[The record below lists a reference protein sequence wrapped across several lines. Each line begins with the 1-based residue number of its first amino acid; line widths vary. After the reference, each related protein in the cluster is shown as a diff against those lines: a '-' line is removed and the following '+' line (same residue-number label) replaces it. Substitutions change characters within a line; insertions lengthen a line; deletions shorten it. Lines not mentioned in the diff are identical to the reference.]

1 VARQLQL
8 LQARLDRM
16 VAAEDGKPQKWGSF
30 RDRDATTSVASFR
43 EAGILSTGDIKPE
56 SIFTNEFV
64 DAFNQFDEAAVKAK
78 ALAWRP

>member
-16 VAAEDGKPQKWGSF
+16 VAVADGQPQKWGSF

-43 EAGILSTGDIKPE
+43 EAGTISTGDIKPE
-56 SIFTNEFV
+56 SIFTNQFV
-64 DAFNQFDEAAVKAK
+64 DDFNKFDEAAVKAK
-78 ALAWRP
+78 ALAWQP